1 MDEPEKETRPRCKY
15 FNKLKELLAKEDLKV
30 AVFAHS
36 VPDPD
41 AIGAFMGVNWLL
53 NKLGIENTCFCS
65 GEISHPQN
73 VALVNLLDP
82 GMIPVSE
89 YKAEDF
95 NFHILVDTVPNNA
108 GAPKDIHWD
117 LVIDHHKENPNG
129 GFDGLFINLGAG
141 SACGTVYDII
151 KRYSFDFEDGNDYDE
166 RVATAMLIGISTDTE
181 HMMSEDTTEYE
192 IEAWR
197 GLLPYRD
204 SDSLRKIVNYERPK
218 FWVTATALAVQK
230 AEVEDGVAVVG
241 MGIIPAKHRDVIADM
256 SSMLVTWEEVHT
268 GIVFAL
274 VGGDRIEGSVRS
286 ANASVIV
293 AGLCKKLGGHHGQGG
308 GKLGK
313 GAYRY
318 ELGGGGIDE
327 DDDEETI
334 QKVWDLYEE
343 KERKRIRRVLNK

>member
-1 MDEPEKETRPRCKY
+1 
-15 FNKLKELLAKEDLKV
+15 
-30 AVFAHS
+30 
-36 VPDPD
+36 
-41 AIGAFMGVNWLL
+41 
-53 NKLGIENTCFCS
+53 
-65 GEISHPQN
+65 
-73 VALVNLLDP
+73 
-82 GMIPVSE
+82 
-89 YKAEDF
+89 
-95 NFHILVDTVPNNA
+95 
-108 GAPKDIHWD
+108 
-117 LVIDHHKENPNG
+117 
-129 GFDGLFINLGAG
+129 
-141 SACGTVYDII
+141 
-151 KRYSFDFEDGNDYDE
+151 
-166 RVATAMLIGISTDTE
+166 
-181 HMMSEDTTEYE
+181 
-192 IEAWR
+192 
-197 GLLPYRD
+197 
-204 SDSLRKIVNYERPK
+204 VNYERPK